1 MTDLKPW
8 AAVRRSS
15 SPEQERAG
23 RAWVEQQVALMRL
36 PEVRRARRL
45 TQIALAE
52 RLEIPQG
59 EVSRIERRSDM
70 YLRTL
75 RSYIEAAGG
84 QLHLVVEFPDADP
97 IEVELAEA
105 PAVGRRIDEA
115 V

>member
-1 MTDLKPW
+1 MTELKSW
-8 AAVRRSS
+8 TSVRRAG
-15 SPEQERAG
+15 SPDGEEARQ
-23 RAWVEQQVALMRL
+23 AWVAEQVVRMRL

-45 TQIALAE
+45 TQTALAE

-59 EVSRIERRSDM
+59 EVSRIERRTDM
-70 YLRTL
+70 YLKTL

-105 PAVGRRIDEA
+105 VEIDQAV
-115 V
+115 